1 MNRLELIVPPTVLAR
16 LVRLAR
22 KRNVSISDL
31 IVQAIVKLLE
41 EYEQEEKGG

>member
-16 LVRLAR
+16 LIKIAK
-22 KRNVSISDL
+22 KRSISISDL